1 MSPLEELRS
10 GTIGDEFVAL
20 LIRTVLAV
28 GPARNF
34 PPPDGNRWNAQAA
47 ADVSSS
53 FLSDPGTPRRIK
65 WLILRCGDDRALAG
79 ALETIVRNFL
89 ADLGR
94 QTELGRLVVRVRRA
108 LRECNDFVQRDG
120 GYWGLADGP
129 AEPSGAGPDELEA
142 AAATVGVTH
151 QSWSPTSRRH
161 APFADKVSIEAMI
174 TATLTAAE
182 GTLPPN
188 VIARALAPS
197 LNVAPTSG
205 ITVELDPGD
214 HPEHL
219 FPRAEDI
226 GDLLADEERA
236 LEVASVLTDRERIAI
251 AYNHLS
257 VRELATLIGVG
268 RTQTNVIQ
276 NRAIEILKAELGTE
290 ERGDTIALLVKEI
303 CETWVADRTSGDD
316 SPFPSA

>member
-10 GTIGDEFVAL
+10 GIVGDEFVGL
-20 LIRTVLAV
+20 LTRTVQAV

-34 PPPDGNRWNAQAA
+34 PPPDGDRWSAQAA
-47 ADVSSS
+47 ADVASS

-108 LRECNDFVQRDG
+108 LRECDDFVRRDDS
-120 GYWGLADGP
+120 YWGLAHGP
-129 AEPSGAGPDELEA
+129 GEPSGAGPDQLEA
-142 AAATVGVTH
+142 AAARVGVTH

-161 APFADKVSIEAMI
+161 APFADKASIEAMI
-174 TATLTAAE
+174 TATLTAAA
-182 GTLPPN
+182 GTLRPN
-188 VIARALAPS
+188 AIARALAPS
-197 LNVAPTSG
+197 LSVAPTSG

-214 HPEHL
+214 YPEDL
-219 FPRAEDI
+219 RARGEDI
-226 GDLLADEERA
+226 GDVLADKERA
-236 LEVASVLTDRERIAI
+236 VEVASVLTDRERIAI
-251 AYNHLS
+251 AYHHLS

-268 RTQTNVIQ
+268 RTQTNVIR
-276 NRAIEILKAELGTE
+276 NRAVEILRAELAHE
-290 ERGDTIALLVKEI
+290 ERGETIAVLVKEI

-316 SPFPSA
+316 SPFPRA